1 MTKSFNYLF
10 CQSPVFLLAQHHLL
24 SAEATDIEQI
34 PAVITKM
41 NAENYK
47 TGVKAFVQRD
57 VEKVIRWVI
66 LHNILNDRANVCVT
80 STQRIAQAWMFVSL

>member
-1 MTKSFNYLF
+1 MTDFRSYISKNMTKSFNYLF

-57 VEKVIRWVI
+57 VEKVIR
-66 LHNILNDRANVCVT
+66 
-80 STQRIAQAWMFVSL
+80 

>member
-1 MTKSFNYLF
+1 MTDFSSYISKNMTKSFNYLF
-10 CQSPVFLLAQHHLL
+10 CQSPVFLSPNSPVFLLTQHHLL

-57 VEKVIRWVI
+57 VEKVIR
-66 LHNILNDRANVCVT
+66 
-80 STQRIAQAWMFVSL
+80 